1 MVTFALPGDGDAAPA
16 ANGTPRARPPL
27 PFAKRAYG
35 ASPFAKAAAPSK
47 HLGTP
52 QSAPSRRFFNDMPS
66 ASLHKS
72 SISTARNIFQASAV
86 ATSPPSTAFLPNL
99 PQSTMK
105 RVFAPGATPEPSRV
119 YRESTASAAP
129 RGMAAKST
137 DKDLFP
143 MRISSPPRELT
154 GEVLAR
160 KVPKE
165 WNSKGSIYADQF
177 LAHLCPPDL
186 DEEQRRQFF
195 CILDLRRLKYAAN
208 EIFARKDWK
217 LNVINFAKEF
227 EKSRSIIL
235 LRYGLY
241 EFQNVKPSKEVLK
254 RWRREHGLPEP
265 EEDEAEAPIATPSKA
280 APSKKRKADDD
291 LSKDTAD
298 SDAKS
303 FGKRQTTDKVGQEA
317 PAPIA
322 TPQPAGK
329 NKRKASAGEE
339 DQPLKRST
347 PSATKTLFEKIANKS
362 TETSTTPRPNMFAPK
377 SATGSSAGGL
387 ARSVFTNIK
396 AGAGQAPAG
405 TAPVGGSNIF
415 GYLSDAS
422 SAKNSGVDGS
432 ETDSDSD
439 ESPAAEQSEDQSG
452 DASAVEEAAPSTVAG
467 DSTRESTPA
476 RSLFERVTKGSDG
489 EPVRAPEATQ
499 SPPETSAPADKTWN
513 PTTTPLKF
521 APSGAQANN
530 PFGASQPSGGFNPF
544 ASHPFGAKST
554 ATEKPAH
561 TAADP
566 GKDGDESDKE
576 NDSQPAKKRAFDFKI
591 SNPTTSTGLFATKPA
606 ASPAVAATEPAKP
619 AMNLF
624 GAGAAKPATSTLF
637 GGAAKDKESAPVLQ
651 SSTLFG
657 AKPSEPAKAA
667 STEAP
672 STITAAP
679 LFGAQTTTAAST
691 LFGGASTAP
700 SKPLFGAPAPKTDAP
715 AATAA
720 ATAPPAF
727 SFGGA
732 STAPSKPLFGAPAPK
747 TDAPAATAAATAPPA
762 FSFGG
767 ASTAPSKPLFGAPA
781 PNTDAPA
788 TTAAAAAPPTFSFG
802 GNSNSTTLQTAPA
815 KPLFAPK
822 SPEAAKTNAGALFGS
837 PMKQDEQSPAKKGFT
852 AGTSSA
858 PSSFTFGASSAPSVN
873 LFGGAV
879 GGNTTTNGNTSVSF
893 GAAPATNTGSSS
905 FGFSFAAGGTGT
917 TESTSAGS
925 SFNNPFAS
933 NSKPADPPAGGMFNF
948 GGNAGAVASGPSA
961 SFQFGGTGGA
971 SAPDGGGSTFGGS
984 KPASGS
990 STPLFGGASA
1000 GGAPAFNFT
1009 AASPAQPQGGNMFG
1023 SSQAAPSFGASLQPP
1038 IGGSSTTGT
1047 NSPLNLGGGSSLAT
1061 TPAAGTPEPSAQV
1074 EANKDGNEDDEG
1086 EKHEQINLTEGA
1098 ESEEKTVYEV
1108 RAKALGHLSPEE
1120 QSGGDD
1126 KAKTKSPWTTKG
1138 VGALRVLKHKE
1149 TNVVRLLL
1157 RAEPRGNVAI
1167 NRALLPNV
1175 RYKADGKYVRVV
1187 TSNET
1192 GDGLET
1198 WMFQVKTK
1206 ESATALAEALEEHKK
1221 CRSPLV
1227 NSLWRACMYIE
1238 IPIAGQARR
1247 VAFPQPAT
1255 LTSDPDDTEDDP
1267 LQQPTKCHVGS
1278 QFWQQLCQEHG
1289 ISQDGNL
1296 EDFATEG
1303 GDRKDVFYY
1312 QSDDTRYIPRAILID
1327 LEPRVINGIQTG
1339 PYRNIYNP
1347 ENFYIGKNGV
1357 GAANNWGDGYQ
1368 SGEQVYD
1375 EILEMIDREADGS
1388 DSLEG
1393 FMMLHSIA
1401 GGTGSG
1407 LGSFLLERL
1416 NDAFPKKIVQTYS
1429 VFPDTTNAGDVV
1441 VHPYNS
1447 ILSMRRLTQNA
1458 DSVVVLDNGAL
1469 SRIAADRLH
1478 VEKPSFQQ
1486 TNQLVSTVMSAS
1498 TTTLRY
1504 PGYMHNDLVSI
1515 LASLIPTPRCHFL
1528 MTAYTPFTGDQV
1540 EQAKTVRKT
1549 TVLDVMRRLLQPKN
1563 RMVSTVPAKKSCY
1576 ISILNVIQGE
1586 VDPTDV
1592 HKSLLRIRERKLATF
1607 IPWGPASIQVALTKR
1622 SPYIPMSHRVS
1633 GLMLA
1638 NHTSIATLF
1647 RRIVKQYDGMRKRN
1661 AFMEGYKKTAPFSE
1675 NLHEFDEARQVVG
1688 DLIAEYEAA
1697 EDQDYLK
1704 GDTAEPTSADNDRR
1718 MT

>member
-1 MVTFALPGDGDAAPA
+1 MVTFALPGDGDVAPA
-16 ANGTPRARPPL
+16 TNGTPRARPPL
-27 PFAKRAYG
+27 PFARRTYAG
-35 ASPFAKAAAPSK
+35 ASPFAKGPSK

-52 QSAPSRRFFNDMPS
+52 QSAPSRRFFSSRGETPS
-66 ASLHKS
+66 NSLNKS
-72 SISTARNIFQASAV
+72 SITTARNIFQASAISD
-86 ATSPPSTAFLPNL
+86 SPPSGIFSPNL

-105 RVFAPGATPEPSRV
+105 KVFAPGATPEPSRV

-129 RGMAAKST
+129 RGMAAKSS

-154 GEVLAR
+154 GEILAR

-177 LAHLCPPDL
+177 LGHLCPPDL

-265 EEDEAEAPIATPSKA
+265 EEDEAEAPVATPSKS

-291 LSKDTAD
+291 LTKDAAG
-298 SDAKS
+298 SDANS
-303 FGKRQTTDKVGQEA
+303 FGKRQTTDKVGQEPA
-317 PAPIA
+317 APIA

-362 TETSTTPRPNMFAPK
+362 TGSTETSAARPSPFASK
-377 SATGSSAGGL
+377 ASAGSL

-396 AGAGQAPAG
+396 AGAGQAPAAA
-405 TAPVGGSNIF
+405 APAGGSNIF

-422 SAKNSGVDGS
+422 SAKNSGVDADS
-432 ETDSDSD
+432 ESDADSD
-439 ESPAAEQSEDQSG
+439 ENESPDAEQSEEQS
-452 DASAVEEAAPSTVAG
+452 AEPSVVEEASASTAAG

-476 RSLFERVTKGSDG
+476 RSLFDRVTKGTDG
-489 EPVRAPEATQ
+489 EPVRAAEPSEE
-499 SPPETSAPADKTWN
+499 SPAENSAAADKTWN
-513 PTTTPLKF
+513 PSTTPLKF
-521 APSGAQANN
+521 APAGSQTSN
-530 PFGASQPSGGFNPF
+530 PFGGSQASS
-544 ASHPFGAKST
+544 ASALFGAKPAAPATGNLFGASKPAESAEQSAAPASGASNIFAPKST
-554 ATEKPAH
+554 APSNLFGAKPAIDKPAAP
-561 TAADP
+561 AADTS
-566 GKDGDESDKE
+566 KDGGESDKE
-576 NDSQPAKKRAFDFKI
+576 NDSQPAKKPAFDFKP
-591 SNPTTSTGLFATKPA
+591 SAPTSSTGLFGAKPA
-606 ASPAVAATEPAKP
+606 DTATEPAKP
-619 AMNLF
+619 ASSLF
-624 GAGAAKPATSTLF
+624 GAAAAKPAGSTLF
-637 GGAAKDKESAPVLQ
+637 GAADSAKESTNFTPAMQ

-657 AKPSEPAKAA
+657 AKPSEPAKPA
-667 STEAP
+667 STET
-672 STITAAP
+672 STPTTAAP
-679 LFGAQTTTAAST
+679 LFGASSTTAT
-691 LFGGASTAP
+691 NNLFGAASAAP
-700 SKPLFGAPAPKTDAP
+700 SKPLFGATAPK
-715 AATAA
+715 
-720 ATAPPAF
+720 
-727 SFGGA
+727 
-732 STAPSKPLFGAPAPK
+732 L
-747 TDAPAATAAATAPPA
+747 
-762 FSFGG
+762 
-767 ASTAPSKPLFGAPA
+767 
-781 PNTDAPA
+781 DAPA
-788 TTAAAAAPPTFSFG
+788 TTGPTTAAPIFSFG
-802 GNSNSTTLQTAPA
+802 GNSNTSTTETAPS

-822 SPEAAKTNAGALFGS
+822 SPEAAKSNSAALFGS
-837 PMKQDEQSPAKKGFT
+837 PMKQDEQSPAKKAFT
-852 AGTSSA
+852 GGTSSA
-858 PSSFTFGASSAPSVN
+858 PGSFTFGGATSAPSVN

-893 GAAPATNTGSSS
+893 GATPSTNNGSTS
-905 FGFSFAAGGTGT
+905 FGFNFGGGTAS
-917 TESTSAGS
+917 STDGNSTNT
-925 SFNNPFAS
+925 SFNNPFSS
-933 NSKPADPPAGGMFNF
+933 NGNSQSNNPSSSGMFNF
-948 GGNAGAVASGPSA
+948 GGGAATPAAGSSTT
-961 SFQFGGTGGA
+961 FQFGSAGGA
-971 SAPDGGGSTFGGS
+971 SAPNGGGSTFGGS
-984 KPASGS
+984 NQASGS
-990 STPLFGGASA
+990 STPLFGGAA
-1000 GGAPAFNFT
+1000 PGGAPAFNFT

-1061 TPAAGTPEPSAQV
+1061 TPAAGTPEPSTQA
-1074 EANKDGNEDDEG
+1074 EANKDGNEDEG

-1098 ESEEKTVYEV
+1098 ESDEEAVHEV
-1108 RAKALGHLSPEE
+1108 RAKVLGFASPDE
-1120 QSGGDD
+1120 QSDGE
-1126 KAKTKSPWTTKG
+1126 KPKSKSPWTTKG
-1138 VGALRVLKHKE
+1138 VGLLRVLKHKE
-1149 TNVVRLLL
+1149 TNAVRLLL

-1167 NRALLPNV
+1167 NKALLPDV
-1175 RYKADGKYVRVV
+1175 KYKPDGKYVRLV

-1198 WMFQVKTK
+1198 WMLQVKTK
-1206 ESATALAEALEEHKK
+1206 DLANLLAEALEKNK
-1221 CRSPLV
+1221 
-1227 NSLWRACMYIE
+1227 
-1238 IPIAGQARR
+1238 
-1247 VAFPQPAT
+1247 
-1255 LTSDPDDTEDDP
+1255 
-1267 LQQPTKCHVGS
+1267 
-1278 QFWQQLCQEHG
+1278 FWQQLCQEHG

-1339 PYRNIYNP
+1339 PYKNIYNP

-1368 SGEQVYD
+1368 SGEEVYE
-1375 EILEMIDREADGS
+1375 EIVEMIDREADGS

-1416 NDAFPKKIVQTYS
+1416 NDQFPKKIIQTYS

-1647 RRIVKQYDGMRKRN
+1647 KRIVKQYDGMRKRN

-1675 NLHEFDEARQVVG
+1675 NLHEFDEAREVVG

-1697 EDQDYLK
+1697 EDQNYLK
-1704 GDTAEPTSADNDRR
+1704 GDLAEPTSADNDRR